1 MLIFFEVARPFRS
14 VPKFERIGAVRRLIF
29 GWFSVGYIRAGI
41 NEMLAAF
48 AKTVR
53 SIGGADTMS
62 ELSAVTA
69 ERNRAQQAC
78 EQMGRRLSEIAAV
91 EADVREQAVGSQ
103 DGYLLDVAN
112 RLRDALQRSGNP
124 G

>member
-1 MLIFFEVARPFRS
+1 
-14 VPKFERIGAVRRLIF
+14 
-29 GWFSVGYIRAGI
+29 
-41 NEMLAAF
+41 
-48 AKTVR
+48 
-53 SIGGADTMS
+53 MS

-78 EQMGRRLSEIAAV
+78 EQMGRRLSEIAAI
-91 EADVREQAVGSQ
+91 EEDVREQASGSQ